1 MYLFVEMPELIEEL
15 KQPFDTVPM
24 SQICYSNDRNE
35 VIICSF
41 NQARPLDPFVNQFIA
56 ISQTHTNDF
65 FHQYWNYQKEQFSS
79 VQMKIS
85 DVVQIWKKALDDC
98 IHLIESLRSRSIR
111 LPRVEVLLEKYSTK
125 QTLTDNMRNLEIGI
139 CECIGKPRPSNQWIN
154 GCIQRMYQ
162 YQSLCQHA
170 SAALAFLQLKECL
183 ELTGDFSI
191 VEKLASEVI

>member
-1 MYLFVEMPELIEEL
+1 MSELKEEL
-15 KQPFDTVPM
+15 KQTFDTVPI
-24 SQICYSNDRNE
+24 SEICHSDE
-35 VIICSF
+35 THAVTIHCFI
-41 NQARPLDPFVNQFIA
+41 QARPLDPFVNQFIA

-65 FHQYWNYQKEQFSS
+65 FHQYWKDQKEQPGSLP
-79 VQMKIS
+79 MKIS

-139 CECIGKPRPSNQWIN
+139 CECIGKPRPSNQAWIN